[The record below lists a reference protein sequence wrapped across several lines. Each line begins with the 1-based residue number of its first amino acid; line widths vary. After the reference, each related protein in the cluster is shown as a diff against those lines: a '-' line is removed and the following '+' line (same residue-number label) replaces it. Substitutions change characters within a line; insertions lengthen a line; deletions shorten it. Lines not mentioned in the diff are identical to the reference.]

1 MLTLTPPTK
10 VSVAADPDELL
21 AWLRLL
27 LAPGL
32 GRRGVRQLLTKLGSP
47 QAVVTTNVS
56 ALNALLPNAGS
67 ALNGA
72 ETLQQAQRQLQ
83 DTLAWLDQAPGHRHV
98 LVPGDTDYPALL
110 LETSDPPLMLFA
122 QGDLAALRLPALA
135 MVGSRNP
142 TAGGLDNARAFA
154 RHFASCGL
162 CVVSGLAQ
170 GVDAAAHEGALEAAS
185 GTPATIAVV
194 GTGLDRVY
202 PANHRALAHAIA
214 QNGLLLSEYLLGTP
228 ARSQNFPQ
236 RNRLIAGLSLGTL
249 VVEAALGSGSLIT
262 ARLATETGREVFAIP
277 GSIHA
282 PQVKGCH
289 ALIKQGARLVEAA
302 DDVLSELRLQ
312 PSVVAQARTAT
323 AACSKAGAG
332 RRKTTEA
339 VSPSAVA
346 TLPGGPALLDAL
358 GHDPL
363 DLDQIQARTGEA
375 TADLMARLLDLELQ
389 GLVQRLPGGLYQRRG
404 WA

>member
-1 MLTLTPPTK
+1 MTPT
-10 VSVAADPDELL
+10 AASDPDELL

-32 GRRGVRQLLTKLGSP
+32 GRRGVRQLLARLGSP
-47 QAVVTTNVS
+47 QAVVGTTAS
-56 ALNALLPNAGS
+56 ALNALLPGAGT
-67 ALNGA
+67 ALSDA
-72 ETLQQAQRQLQ
+72 EVRQQAEAQLASTQ
-83 DTLAWLDQAPGHRHV
+83 AWLADASARRHV

-110 LETSDPPLMLFA
+110 LETPDPPLMLFA

-142 TAGGLDNARAFA
+142 TAGGEDNARAFA

-170 GVDAAAHEGALEAAS
+170 GVDAAAHQGALAAAT
-185 GTPATIAVV
+185 GAPATLAVV

-202 PANHRALAHAIA
+202 PASHRDLAHAIA

-249 VVEAALGSGSLIT
+249 VVEAAMGSGSLIT
-262 ARLATETGREVFAIP
+262 ARLATEMGREVFAIP

-289 ALIKQGARLVEAA
+289 ALIKQGARLVEVA

-312 PSVVAQARTAT
+312 PAPVKT
-323 AACSKAGAG
+323 AAASPRRRGASAS
-332 RRKTTEA
+332 RTPPAASSSEIVT
-339 VSPSAVA
+339 PSQAA
-346 TLPGGPALLDAL
+346 LLPGCAQLLEAL

-363 DLDQIQARTGEA
+363 DLDQLQARTGET

-389 GLVQRLPGGLYQRRG
+389 GQVQRLPGGRYQRRG